1 MDIVEKLKKWLDKL
15 YDYRYVFLD
24 QSSIAA
30 DLEMAINEI
39 ERLRVQTKPI
49 EPNLSKMSFH
59 DLVSHLEK
67 TCKELNELHLGERK
81 KGDGVTP

>member
-1 MDIVEKLKKWLDKL
+1 MDIVERLENWIKTFELEDSNLIL
-15 YDYRYVFLD
+15 RN
-24 QSSIAA
+24 
-30 DLEMAINEI
+30 DLETAINEI

-67 TCKELNELHLGERK
+67 TCKELNELHLSERK